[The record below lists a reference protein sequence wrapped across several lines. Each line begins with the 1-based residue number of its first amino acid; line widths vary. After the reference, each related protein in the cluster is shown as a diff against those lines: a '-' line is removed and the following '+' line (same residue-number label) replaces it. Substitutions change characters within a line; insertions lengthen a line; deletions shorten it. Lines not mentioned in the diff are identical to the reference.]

1 MTRRPTMIFIALL
14 GAVCV
19 SAASMQSALAQV
31 VAKPARIVIG
41 FPPGGVSD
49 VVARQLAERLRGTY
63 APAVIVDNKP
73 GAGGRIGAEFVKNAE
88 PDGATLLVTPSP
100 MITIYPLV
108 YRKLSYDPLRELAAV
123 MILGSF
129 PVVMV
134 AGPALPAEIQ
144 TASEAMRWA
153 KANPNLASYGTSAA
167 GSTLHFTGVMLGRAA
182 NVEMTHV
189 PFKGG
194 GPSLQAV
201 LGGQIPFAFMTPP
214 TMVSQH
220 RAGKVRAL
228 ATSGAQRSAVLPDVP
243 TLREAGFPDIDVRDW
258 VGVFVPAKTP
268 TELVA
273 KLNAVL
279 REALQTPEMADA
291 FAKQMIEPMP
301 PRSPEETAHQVQAE
315 HRMWAPV
322 VKASGFV
329 SDE

>member
-1 MTRRPTMIFIALL
+1 MRTGRRGVVAAVIVALGL
-14 GAVCV
+14 GVESV
-19 SAASMQSALAQV
+19 QPVRAQLI
-31 VAKPARIVIG
+31 AKPARIVIG

-63 APAVIVDNKP
+63 APSVIVDNRP
-73 GAGGRIGAEFVKNAE
+73 GAGGRIGAEAVKNAD
-88 PDGATLLVTPSP
+88 PDGATMLVTPSP

-108 YRKLSYDPLRELAAV
+108 YRKLSYDPLRELAPV

-134 AGPALPAEIQ
+134 AGPGLPAEIQ
-144 TASEAMRWA
+144 SVAEAMRWA

-167 GSTLHFTGVMLGRAA
+167 GSTLHFTGVMLARSA

-194 GPSLQAV
+194 GPSLQAI

-214 TMVSQH
+214 TMVSQY

-228 ATSGAQRSAVLPDVP
+228 ATSGAQRSSVLPDVP
-243 TLREAGFPDIDVRDW
+243 TLKEAGYAEIDVKDW

-268 TELVA
+268 PDIVA
-273 KLNAVL
+273 KLNAAL
-279 REALQTPEMADA
+279 RDALKTPEMIDA
-291 FAKQMIEPMP
+291 FAKQMIEPVP
-301 PRSPEETAHQVQAE
+301 ALSPEETARQVQAE

>member
-1 MTRRPTMIFIALL
+1 MSRNRASAVATWFILAWC
-14 GAVCV
+14 GAVWGPP
-19 SAASMQSALAQV
+19 AHAQV
-31 VAKPARIVIG
+31 LPKPVRIVIG

-49 VVARQLAERLRGTY
+49 VVARQLADRLRGSY
-63 APAVIVDNKP
+63 ASSLIVDNRP
-73 GAGGRIGAEFVKNAE
+73 GAGGRIAAEAVKNAE
-88 PDGATLLVTPSP
+88 PDGATMLVTPSP

-108 YRKLSYDPLRELAAV
+108 YRKLSYDPLRELAPI

-134 AGPALPAEIQ
+134 AGPGLPAEIR
-144 TASEAMRWA
+144 SVGEAMRWA

-167 GSTLHFTGVMLGRAA
+167 GSTLHFTGVMLARSAG
-182 NVEMTHV
+182 VEMTHV

-228 ATSGAQRSAVLPDVP
+228 ATSGAQRSSVLPEVP
-243 TLREAGFPDIDVRDW
+243 TLKEAGYPEIDVKDW

-268 TELVA
+268 AEIVA
-273 KLNAVL
+273 KLNAAL
-279 REALQTPEMADA
+279 RDALATPELTDA
-291 FAKQMIEPMP
+291 FAKLMIEPVP
-301 PRSPEETAHQVQAE
+301 PLSPQDTARQVQAE

-322 VKASGFV
+322 VAASGFV

>member
-1 MTRRPTMIFIALL
+1 MRTGRRGVVAAVIVALGL
-14 GAVCV
+14 GVESV
-19 SAASMQSALAQV
+19 QPVRAQLI
-31 VAKPARIVIG
+31 AKPARIVIG

-63 APAVIVDNKP
+63 APSVIVDNRP
-73 GAGGRIGAEFVKNAE
+73 GAGGRIGAEAVKNAD
-88 PDGATLLVTPSP
+88 PDGATMLVTPSP

-108 YRKLSYDPLRELAAV
+108 YRKLSYDPLRELAPV

-134 AGPALPAEIQ
+134 AGPGLPAEIQ
-144 TASEAMRWA
+144 SVPEAMRWA

-167 GSTLHFTGVMLGRAA
+167 GSTLHFTGVMLARSA

-194 GPSLQAV
+194 GPSLQAI

-214 TMVSQH
+214 TMVSQY

-228 ATSGAQRSAVLPDVP
+228 AISGAQRSSVLPDVP
-243 TLREAGFPDIDVRDW
+243 TMKEAGYAEIDVKDW

-268 TELVA
+268 PDIVA
-273 KLNAVL
+273 KLNAAL
-279 REALQTPEMADA
+279 RDALKTPEMIDA
-291 FAKQMIEPMP
+291 FAKQMIEPVP
-301 PRSPEETAHQVQAE
+301 ALSPEETARQVQAE